1 MILSE
6 TPELLGTEEILAGR
20 CRNEEISRRLLRMI
34 AYYEEDFRRVGE
46 NPRSGNPTPGNIAG
60 GITTLEEKSLGCIH
74 KAGSSIINEVVEY
87 GAPIKKKG
95 LVVMDTPGQDIASIL
110 GMAAAGAQA
119 VIFSTGHGTPTGSAI
134 LPVIK
139 LTANSETAE
148 KMADNT
154 DFDCSGVLEGLC
166 SMENAG
172 AELFDMVEEVCN
184 GRRTKAEELGFQ
196 DVSMARYCNFA

>member
-34 AYYEEDFRRVGE
+34 ADYEEDFRRVGE

-87 GAPIKKKG
+87 LSLIH
-95 LVVMDTPGQDIASIL
+95 I
-110 GMAAAGAQA
+110 
-119 VIFSTGHGTPTGSAI
+119 
-134 LPVIK
+134 
-139 LTANSETAE
+139 
-148 KMADNT
+148 
-154 DFDCSGVLEGLC
+154 
-166 SMENAG
+166 
-172 AELFDMVEEVCN
+172 
-184 GRRTKAEELGFQ
+184 
-196 DVSMARYCNFA
+196 